1 MYQLMLRM
9 RLIPPSGVFEPQRK
23 KKNIQLCVKNDRK
36 RREESLMR
44 LKWKRIGQRL
54 CQNGPGFKSHW
65 QQSFLFFT
73 QNQTVNF
80 SCLKVE
86 PKFDSGLNPHD
97 FNPSGYLLFEFDIG
111 GRIGS

>member
-54 CQNGPGFKSHW
+54 C
-65 QQSFLFFT
+65 
-73 QNQTVNF
+73 
-80 SCLKVE
+80 
-86 PKFDSGLNPHD
+86 
-97 FNPSGYLLFEFDIG
+97 
-111 GRIGS
+111 